1 MALKSRHQTEEG
13 KEVGIWIRVSTEDQA
28 KGESPDHHER
38 RARLYAEA
46 KGWIVREVYDL
57 CGVSGKSVMAHP
69 ETQRMLGDLKEKRIT
84 GLIFSKLARLA
95 RNTKELLDF
104 SEIFRE
110 YEADLISLQES
121 IDTSSPAGR
130 LFYTMIAAMAQWERE
145 EIGDR
150 VAASVPI
157 RARLGKRISGA
168 SVFGYHWVD
177 GKLIPHPQEAPVRK
191 LIYELFHEHRRKK
204 TVARLLNEQGF
215 RTRNGSKFSD
225 TTVTRLLRD
234 PTAKGLNRAN
244 YTKNVGGNKAWVY
257 KPESDWV
264 YREVEPIVSEELWT
278 QCNAILDQQ
287 LTSRKPARKA
297 SHLFSGLTFCNC
309 GPKMYVHSNSPKYI
323 CNKCR
328 NKIPIEDL
336 DGVFHDQLKSFFFSS
351 DELQEH
357 LTKAHDGIREKD
369 DLIQVLEKE
378 HRKVTTEM
386 DEVYQLYLGKHLNR
400 DGFGKRYQP
409 LEQRRAQID
418 EQIPALQA
426 EVDLMKISYL
436 SSEEIVS
443 EARDLYTRWLS
454 LSFAERRSIVETIVE
469 RIEIEKDSVSIHL
482 HYIPAVASDGGTKGD
497 RGNKGGGG
505 SANGGGTD
513 GEKAT
518 RRHGFIAPIS

>member
-1 MALKSRHQTEEG
+1 MPVKSRHQAEEG
-13 KEVGIWIRVSTEDQA
+13 KEVGIWIRVSTDDQA
-28 KGESPDHHER
+28 KGESPQHHER
-38 RARLYAEA
+38 RARLYSEA

-57 CGVSGKSVMAHP
+57 SGVSGKSVMAHP

-110 YEADLISLQES
+110 YDADLISLQES

-150 VAASVPI
+150 VAASIPI
-157 RARLGKRISGA
+157 RAKLGKRLGGA
-168 SVFGYHWVD
+168 LVFGYQWQG
-177 GKLIPHPQEAPVRK
+177 GKLIPDPQEAPVRK

-225 TTVTRLLRD
+225 TTITRLLRD

-278 QCNAILDQQ
+278 RCNAILDQQ

-297 SHLFSGLTFCNC
+297 CHLFSGLTFCHC

-323 CNKCR
+323 CSSCR

-357 LTKAHDGIREKD
+357 LTKAHDGIREKEE
-369 DLIQVLEKE
+369 LIAVLYKE
-378 HRKVTTEM
+378 HQKVTTEM
-386 DEVYQLYLGKHLNR
+386 DEVYQLYLAKHISA

-409 LEQRRAQID
+409 LEDRRAQID
-418 EQIPALQA
+418 DQIPALQA

-469 RIEIEKDSVSIHL
+469 RIDIGKDSVSIHL
-482 HYIPAVASDGGTKGD
+482 HYIPAIA
-497 RGNKGGGG
+497 GG
-505 SANGGGTD
+505 SADGGSRARSTASS
-513 GEKAT
+513 GETAGEIAT
-518 RRHGFIAPIS
+518 PRHGFMAATS